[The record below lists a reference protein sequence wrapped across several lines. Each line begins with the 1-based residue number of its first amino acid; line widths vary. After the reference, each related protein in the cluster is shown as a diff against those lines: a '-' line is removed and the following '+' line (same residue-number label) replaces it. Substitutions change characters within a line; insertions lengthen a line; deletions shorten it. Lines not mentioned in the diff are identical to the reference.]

1 MYDYYEST
9 IWQKFKKFFA
19 KLQMFKD
26 IDIKMLGT
34 VVVVIIGVVLG
45 LMVLMG

>member
-1 MYDYYEST
+1 
-9 IWQKFKKFFA
+9 
-19 KLQMFKD
+19 MFKD

-45 LMVLMG
+45 MMVLMQ